1 MADRNA
7 KNKKR
12 KWKPVVLEDPS
23 FFAGDME
30 GFVSFEVLE
39 EYNLEELKGTVDGGP
54 TRNKKAKKGSQEVY

>member
-1 MADRNA
+1 MANRNA

-12 KWKPVVLEDPS
+12 KWQPVLLEDPS
-23 FFAGDME
+23 FFEGDME

-39 EYNLEELKGTVDGGP
+39 EYNLEELKGNVDGGR

>member
-12 KWKPVVLEDPS
+12 KWRPVLLEDPS

-39 EYNLEELKGTVDGGP
+39 EYNLEELKGNIDGGA